1 MALTYCTLAS
11 GSSGNALWVEGGGVA
26 LLIDAG
32 LHFKELAQRVSAIGR
47 APTALRAVVV
57 THGHGD
63 HTAGVS
69 VLARRTGASILCTR
83 ETFADLRA
91 EPPEALFVPLAQ
103 ASTTAI
109 GGLIVRTQAT
119 PHDAQGSFCVT
130 VSDGVSTL
138 GFATD
143 LGCATPAV
151 EAHLAGCD
159 GLVLELNHDLQML
172 LDGPYP
178 AHLKR
183 RIASSVGHLSNHDGA
198 ALLARL
204 AHPGLQHVTLAHLSE
219 TNNRPALAQRAA
231 EQALRDAPSHPRL
244 EIAPQWT
251 AGEPVTLYP
260 GGARGQ
266 LRLPLG

>member
-1 MALTYCTLAS
+1 MALTYCMLAS
-11 GSSGNALWVEGGGVA
+11 GSAGNALWVEGGGVA

-32 LHFKELAQRVSAIGR
+32 LHFAQLVKRLSDIDRSA
-47 APTALRAVVV
+47 TDLRAVVV

-69 VLARRTGASILCTR
+69 VTTRRTDARILCTR
-83 ETFADLRA
+83 QTFADLRA
-91 EPPEALFVPLAQ
+91 EPTVALFDELEQ
-103 ASTTAI
+103 ASTVTV
-109 GGLIVRTQAT
+109 GGLVVRTQAT
-119 PHDAQGSFCVT
+119 PHDAPGSFCVT

-143 LGCATPAV
+143 LGCLTPAV

-159 GLVLELNHDLQML
+159 GLVVELNHDLQML
-172 LDGPYP
+172 QDGPYP

-183 RIASSVGHLSNHDGA
+183 RIASNVGHLSNEDGA
-198 ALLARL
+198 ALIARL

-219 TNNRPALAQRAA
+219 TNNLPALAQRAA
-231 EQALRDAPSHPRL
+231 EAALRDAAVHPRL
-244 EIAPQWT
+244 AIAAQGVVG
-251 AGEPVTLYP
+251 APVTLHP

-266 LRLPLG
+266 LRLPIG